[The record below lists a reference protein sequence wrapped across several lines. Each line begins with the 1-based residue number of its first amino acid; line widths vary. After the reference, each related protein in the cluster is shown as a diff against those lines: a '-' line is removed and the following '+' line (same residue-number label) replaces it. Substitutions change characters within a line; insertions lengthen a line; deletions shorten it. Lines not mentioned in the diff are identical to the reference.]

1 MILSKESILE
11 NVQDNGLI
19 ENFSSD
25 CLGYSSYKLR
35 IGKIVIPQ
43 SGRVF
48 TEKFNLRK
56 LGKWEQFRLRIADL
70 MTPNN
75 VKTQIK
81 NEINHCTGPFALKPR
96 DILLFET
103 EEMLKM
109 PQNISGSYTAMNSIA
124 QKGILLINASV
135 VEPNYHGPLSG
146 ILANFSS
153 KDFVIYPKM
162 EIAKICFHQVDT
174 EMPPSQNI
182 ENEISEKDYL
192 KDLQRKAKDYYGDT
206 FLDIKSILDDIELR
220 YARQVRKNIWASGI
234 IISILLVYA
243 TLEPFVYNKIWGRTS
258 VSNRV
263 EKNDYDRIDS
273 LNSKILLMEKEL
285 QKIKCQGKKK

>member
-174 EMPPSQNI
+174 AMPPSPNI

-192 KDLQRKAKDYYGDT
+192 KDLQRKAKDYYGET

-234 IISILLVYA
+234 IISILLVFA
-243 TLEPFVYNKIWGRTS
+243 TLEPFVYNKIWGRNS
-258 VSNRV
+258 VSDWM
-263 EKNDYDRIDS
+263 EMNDYEQIDS
-273 LNSKILLMEKEL
+273 LNSKILYLDKEL

>member
-1 MILSKESILE
+1 MILSKDTVIIK
-11 NVQDNGLI
+11 VRDNGLI
-19 ENFSSD
+19 ENFSPD

-174 EMPPSQNI
+174 EMPPSPNI

-192 KDLQRKAKDYYGDT
+192 KDLQRKAKDYYGET

-234 IISILLVYA
+234 IISILLVFA
-243 TLEPFVYNKIWGRTS
+243 TLEPFVYNKIWGRNS
-258 VSNRV
+258 VSDWM
-263 EKNDYDRIDS
+263 EMNDYEQIDS

>member
-1 MILSKESILE
+1 MILSKDTVIIK
-11 NVQDNGLI
+11 VRDNGLI
-19 ENFSSD
+19 ENFSPD

-81 NEINHCTGPFALKPR
+81 NEINHCAGPFALKPR
-96 DILLFET
+96 DIILFET
-103 EEMLKM
+103 EELLKM

-174 EMPPSQNI
+174 EMPPSPNI

-192 KDLQRKAKDYYGDT
+192 KDLQRKAKDYYGET

-234 IISILLVYA
+234 IISILLVFA
-243 TLEPFVYNKIWGRTS
+243 TLEPFVYNKIWGRNS
-258 VSNRV
+258 VSDWM
-263 EKNDYDRIDS
+263 EMNDYEQIDS
-273 LNSKILLMEKEL
+273 LNSKILLMDKEL